1 MTQRVTGE
9 MHATTILA
17 VRRANGVAM
26 AGDGQVTVGDMVM
39 KHTARK
45 IRRLAGGK
53 ALAGF
58 AGSTADAL
66 TLFDKFEAMMD
77 RYQGNLRRAAVELT
91 KEWRTDKF
99 LRRLE
104 AMLLVA
110 SADELL
116 VLTGDG
122 DVIEPDDGVAA
133 IGSGG
138 SYAQAAARA
147 LVKHT
152 DLGAETI
159 ARSAMEIASSM
170 CIYTND
176 HIMLYTLGDGANADH
191 AENAEITRNNH
202 HDGSDH
208 ANGANHHEERD
219 KRDAEPTRSG
229 RRSGK

>member
-17 VRRANGVAM
+17 VRRGSDVAM
-26 AGDGQVTVGDMVM
+26 AGDGQVTVGDVVM

-45 IRRLAGGK
+45 IRQLAGGR

-66 TLFDKFEAMMD
+66 TLFDKFESMME

-110 SADELL
+110 SRDELL

-138 SYAQAAARA
+138 VYAQAAARA
-147 LVKHT
+147 LVRHT
-152 DLGAETI
+152 DMTAEQI
-159 ARSAMEIASSM
+159 ARAAMDIAAGM

-176 HIMLYTLGDGANADH
+176 HILLFSLDGKAPANENGSDTASATADDSVSADGATD
-191 AENAEITRNNH
+191 
-202 HDGSDH
+202 S
-208 ANGANHHEERD
+208 
-219 KRDAEPTRSG
+219 KRRQKSASQ
-229 RRSGK
+229 

>member
-17 VRRANGVAM
+17 VRRGNDVAM
-26 AGDGQVTVGDMVM
+26 AGDGQVTVGDVVM

-45 IRRLAGGK
+45 IRRLAGGR

-66 TLFDKFEAMMD
+66 TLFDKFEAMME

-110 SADELL
+110 SRDELL

-138 SYAQAAARA
+138 VYAQAAARA
-147 LVKHT
+147 LVRHT
-152 DLGAETI
+152 EM
-159 ARSAMEIASSM
+159 SA
-170 CIYTND
+170 
-176 HIMLYTLGDGANADH
+176 
-191 AENAEITRNNH
+191 
-202 HDGSDH
+202 
-208 ANGANHHEERD
+208 
-219 KRDAEPTRSG
+219 
-229 RRSGK
+229 